1 MKSISLFTLS
11 GIILGFGLFLLAIVT
26 RTDNYLMFLNLP
38 GFLMVIGGTFAAGMI
53 SFRGRYVTKALKDL
67 LGILIP
73 QNINPES
80 LYHEVGLI
88 IEWGVRNQKGGI
100 REMENAIEKSSFS
113 DPFLTYG
120 TKLLLSDYKN
130 DELRGMLKNALETTF
145 ERDMV
150 QSYVL
155 KTMGN
160 YAPAFGMIGTLVGMI
175 IMLDNLGGDPGQIGQ
190 GLAIALI
197 TTLYGL
203 LISQLIFKPA
213 AEKVKEKNEIMRYRN
228 VMMMEGLILL
238 ADNQFSTAIQDKM
251 NSFLDPAYHF
261 EIAERNG

>member
-11 GIILGFGLFLLAIVT
+11 GILLGFGLFLLAIFT

-53 SFRGRYVTKALKDL
+53 SFRGRYVTKSLRDL
-67 LGILIP
+67 FGILIP
-73 QNINPES
+73 QNINPQS

-88 IEWGVRNQKGGI
+88 IEWGVQNQKGGVKKLEDSI
-100 REMENAIEKSSFS
+100 DKTEFS

-120 TKLLLSDYKN
+120 TKLLLSDYKP
-130 DELRGMLKNALETTF
+130 DEMRTMLNNALETSF

-150 QSYVL
+150 PSYVL
-155 KTMGN
+155 RTMGN

-190 GLAIALI
+190 GLALALV

-203 LISQLIFKPA
+203 LLSQLIFKPA
-213 AEKVKEKNEIMRYRN
+213 AEKVKEKSEIMRYRN
-228 VMMMEGLILL
+228 VMMMEGLLML

-261 EIAERNG
+261 EIAEKE